1 MPIKIAM
8 PEFCRRIMESDR
20 TNFLLYGGR
29 LGGKSN
35 NTAKISVLTM
45 LQNPYFDVV
54 VARVSYGSLGDS
66 SYAELASAIQEMG
79 ENVAEEF
86 HLKKSPL
93 RIERKGDSG
102 TIYFIGYGGSNTS
115 RTKSIKTKHKIKI
128 VILEETQELK
138 DEQNLNEALAS
149 FRRHFGEN
157 VKVFILGNP
166 RPQMAHWFSKL
177 IEAKKYDAD
186 WEVINVTYLDILPF
200 INDYDL
206 KEILKTKLADEA
218 YYRWFYLG
226 EMTGGFGAV
235 YPMFRPEK
243 HVISRQD
250 WDYISE
256 KHILQPV
263 AVVIGVDGAVN
274 NDCSAAT
281 PLILLNNGQAVVGP
295 IFYHNPNTDG
305 VLGYHQLVQDRF
317 LYWFEDLCRR
327 FHLGSLLE
335 FRAHPFMRK
344 TPIYIRPDSA
354 ASDLIAELRFFLSD
368 RCDVSPVKKTTVPDM
383 VSTVQSTILNN
394 NIIVID
400 YGGYYN
406 YTKNKWIK
414 LKQNLLVE
422 QFTSLVWNEK
432 QDNYDP
438 IVPNDVSDSATYG
451 VVSWY
456 KNPENIQYF
465 NIAKLM
471 NRQTLLISDI
481 LKTKE

>member
-1 MPIKIAM
+1 MPVKLAM
-8 PEFCRRIMESDR
+8 PMFCKRIMESDR

-29 LGGKSN
+29 LGGKTN
-35 NTAKISVLTM
+35 NTAKIAVLTM
-45 LQNPYFDVV
+45 LMEPYFDVV

-66 SYAELASAIQEMG
+66 SYAELSAAINDMG
-79 ENVAEEF
+79 ENISEEF
-86 HLKKSPL
+86 RLKRSPL
-93 RIERKGDSG
+93 RIERRGDAG

-115 RTKSIKTKHKIKI
+115 RTKSIRTKHKIKV

-138 DEQNLNEALAS
+138 DEQNLQEALAS
-149 FRRHFGEN
+149 FRRHYGEG

-177 IEAKKYDAD
+177 IESKKYDAD

-206 KEILKTKLADEA
+206 KEILKTKLNDEE
-218 YYRWFYLG
+218 YYKWFYLG

-235 YPMFRPEK
+235 YPMFKPEK
-243 HVISRQD
+243 HVITASQWNIIQER
-250 WDYISE
+250 
-256 KHILQPV
+256 HVLRPV
-263 AVVIGVDGAVN
+263 GCVIGVDGAVN
-274 NDCSAAT
+274 NDCSAAV

-295 IFYHNPNTDG
+295 VFYHNPNQDG

-335 FRAHPFMRK
+335 IQQHPYMQRL
-344 TPIYIRPDSA
+344 PIWIRCDSA
-354 ASDLIAELRFFLSD
+354 AADLVAELRFFLSH
-368 RCDVSPVKKTTVPDM
+368 RCSVDPVKKTNVPDM
-383 VSTVQSTILNN
+383 VSTVQSAILNE

-400 YGGYYN
+400 YNGYYN

-422 QFTSLVWNEK
+422 QIISLVWNEK

-438 IVPNDVSDSATYG
+438 IVPNDVCDAFTYG
-451 VVSWY
+451 TISWY

-465 NIAKLM
+465 NIAKLV
-471 NRQTLLISDI
+471 NRQTTLIRDI
-481 LKTKE
+481 LNAKE

>member
-1 MPIKIAM
+1 MAIKIAM
-8 PEFCRRIMESDR
+8 PMFCKRIMESHR

-29 LGGKSN
+29 LGGKTN
-35 NTAKISVLTM
+35 NTAKIAVLTM
-45 LQNPYFDVV
+45 LMEPYFDVV

-66 SYAELASAIQEMG
+66 SYAELSAAINDMG
-79 ENVAEEF
+79 ENVSEEF
-86 HLKKSPL
+86 RLKRSPL
-93 RIERKGDSG
+93 RIERRGDSG

-149 FRRHFGEN
+149 FRRHFGPD

-177 IEAKKYDAD
+177 IESKKFDAD

-206 KEILKTKLADEA
+206 KDILKTKMQDEA

-243 HVISRQD
+243 HVITAQQ
-250 WDYISE
+250 WALVQE
-256 KHILQPV
+256 KTRIRPI
-263 AVVIGVDGAVN
+263 ACVIGMDGAVN
-274 NDCSAAT
+274 NDCSAAV
-281 PLILLNNGQAVVGP
+281 PIILLNNGQAVVGP
-295 IFYHNPNTDG
+295 VFYHNPLQDG
-305 VLGYHQLVQDRF
+305 SLGYHQLVQDRF
-317 LYWFEDLCRR
+317 LFWFEDLCRR

-335 FRAHPFMRK
+335 YRQHPYMQK
-344 TPIYIRPDSA
+344 LPVYITIDSA
-354 ASDLIAELRFFLSD
+354 AADLIAECRFFMSD
-368 RCDVSPVKKTTVPDM
+368 RCDITPVKKTTVPDM
-383 VSTVQSTILNN
+383 VSTVQSAILNGN
-394 NIIVID
+394 LIIID

-406 YTKNKWIK
+406 YTKGKWIK

-422 QFTSLVWNEK
+422 QIMSLVWNEK

-438 IVPNDVSDSATYG
+438 IVPNDVSDAFTYG
-451 VVSWY
+451 TIKWF
-456 KNPENIQYF
+456 KNQENIQYF
-465 NIAKLM
+465 NIAKM
-471 NRQTLLISDI
+471 INRQTVLIRDI
-481 LKTKE
+481 LNAKE

>member
-1 MPIKIAM
+1 MAIKIAM
-8 PEFCRRIMESDR
+8 PLFCKQIMESTC

-35 NTAKISVLTM
+35 NTAKIAVLTM
-45 LQNPYFDVV
+45 LMEPYFDVV

-66 SYAELASAIQEMG
+66 SYAELSAAIDEMG
-79 ENVAEEF
+79 ENISEEF

-93 RIERKGDSG
+93 RIERKGNAGS
-102 TIYFIGYGGSNTS
+102 IYFIGYGGSNTS
-115 RTKSIKTKHKIKI
+115 RTKSIRTKHKIKI

-149 FRRHFGEN
+149 FRRHFGEG

-186 WEVINVTYLDILPF
+186 WEVINVSYLDILPF

-206 KEILKTKLADEA
+206 KEILKTKMNDED

-235 YPMFRPEK
+235 YPMFKIDK
-243 HVISRQD
+243 HVITSQEWARIQERTK
-250 WDYISE
+250 IRP
-256 KHILQPV
+256 I
-263 AVVIGVDGAVN
+263 AVIIGVDGAVN
-274 NDCSAAT
+274 NDCSAAV
-281 PLILLNNGQAVVGP
+281 PLVLLNNGQCVVGP
-295 IFYHNPNTDG
+295 VFYHNPNTDG
-305 VLGYHQLVQDRF
+305 ALGYHQLVQDRY

-327 FHLGSLLE
+327 FHIGSLLE
-335 FRAHPFMRK
+335 YRQHPFMQKLPVYVRV
-344 TPIYIRPDSA
+344 DSA
-354 ASDLIAELRFFLSD
+354 AADLIMELRFFSSD
-368 RCDVSPVKKTTVPDM
+368 RCDIQPVKKTNVPDM
-383 VSTVQSTILNN
+383 VSTVQSAILNN
-394 NIIVID
+394 NIIIID

-414 LKQNLLVE
+414 LKQNILVE
-422 QFTSLVWNEK
+422 QIMSLVWNEK

-438 IVPNDVSDSATYG
+438 IVPNDVCDAFTYG
-451 VVSWY
+451 TISWY

-471 NRQTLLISDI
+471 NRQTLLIKDI
-481 LKTKE
+481 LNTKE